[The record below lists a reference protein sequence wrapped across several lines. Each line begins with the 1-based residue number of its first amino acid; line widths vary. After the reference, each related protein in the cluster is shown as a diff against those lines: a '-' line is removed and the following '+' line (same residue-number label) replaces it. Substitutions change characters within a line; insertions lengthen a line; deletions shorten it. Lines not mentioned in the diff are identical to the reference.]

1 MKNIRKFFVVAL
13 FVFVGFDFGAFARD
27 LKVLDVA
34 PDFTI
39 KVQNGSEFSLSAQKG
54 NPVLLHFWATWCPPC
69 IRELPEMQ
77 ELSEDLTES
86 KSKLRFI
93 AVCIS
98 DSEANKTAFMKKNN
112 YTFPCALDELGDIV
126 ASKYNVSGIPTSI
139 LIGADGKIL
148 KINVGMMS
156 AKQLEAFVKDVK

>member
-1 MKNIRKFFVVAL
+1 MKNIKKFFVVAL
-13 FVFVGFDFGAFARD
+13 FVFVGFDFGVFAKD
-27 LKVLDVA
+27 LKVSDVA

-39 KVQNGSEFSLSAQKG
+39 KVQDGSEFSLSAQKG
-54 NPVLLHFWATWCPPC
+54 KPVLLHFWATWCPPC

-77 ELSEDLTES
+77 KLSDDLAES
-86 KSKLRFI
+86 KLEFI

-98 DSEANKTAFMKKNN
+98 DSEANKAAFMKKNN